1 LFIIKKKMPQF
12 LFHTERGING
22 DSVTETRISLFS
34 LFMRMRG
41 VSLKNLQQLNS
52 TVNGD
57 TLIERE
63 MW

>member
-1 LFIIKKKMPQF
+1 MPQF

-41 VSLKNLQQLNS
+41 VSVKDWQQLNS

-57 TLIERE
+57 TLIKRG
-63 MW
+63 M